1 MKTSVETYNELI
13 PFINTLVDTYR
24 VDANHSKNMGYGF
37 YININKEL
45 YVNIRIWGDE
55 VYVSLAR
62 RGGCHFHDV
71 ANDTDLK
78 FTRNI
83 RDIKEVERVVR
94 EYLDYAKTLEPTYK
108 VELTESELSTII
120 NLVDE
125 NLKEKLKNYLQVK

>member
-13 PFINTLVDTYR
+13 PFINTLIDSYR
-24 VDANHSKNMGYGF
+24 VDADHSKNMGYGF

-62 RGGCHFHDV
+62 RGGCCFHDV
-71 ANDTDLK
+71 VNDTDLR
-78 FTRNI
+78 FTKNI

-108 VELTESELSTII
+108 VELTESELNTII
-120 NLVDE
+120 NLVDG